1 MLTAADQ
8 LIIRQIFREELTTL
22 QKQNPT
28 GFFADNQIYNLAD
41 PDVQLKLG
49 IIGIKN
55 GSTVLQTRLRA
66 AGIVFTTRQ
75 RAGATATGRELNKY
89 LSGVAKKE
97 KSFLSKN

>member
-8 LIIRQIFREELTTL
+8 LIIRQIFREELNTL

-41 PDVQLKLG
+41 DDVLLRLG
-49 IIGIKN
+49 IVGITH
-55 GSTVLQTRLRA
+55 GSTVAQKRLRA
-66 AGIVFTTRQ
+66 AGIVFTSRQ

-89 LSGVAKKE
+89 LSGVAKSE